1 MTKLRVKRPIDNFR
15 TMGIGRINLS
25 KHLTPSVA
33 GLTLFAFFALTAPLP
48 GMAQVPTF
56 SPLAPTTVTN
66 PPPDL
71 PYTLGAGDRVGV
83 TIFDVPEYT
92 GEYQVLVDGTLNLPV
107 AGSIVV
113 KGLSINEASERIS
126 QRYAPFV
133 RRPLVTL
140 TLIDARPLKIA
151 VGGEVNRPGSYN
163 VTLNEGQQFPS
174 VTEVIQVAG
183 GITRSADVRNVQIR
197 RLTNLATRQR
207 YTVNLWQLLQ
217 NGDLSQDVTLRDG
230 DEIFI
235 PTTTGI
241 DLVESRQLATA
252 SFSAEAVK
260 PIKVAVVGEVVRP
273 GPYTVTAATS
283 GAATADSASGSNRNV
298 GGGSSTEP
306 PTVTQAIQVAGG
318 ITQSADIRNVEVRR
332 TTRDGSEQV
341 IVVNLWDLLQEGNL
355 AEDVIL
361 QQGDTIRV
369 PEAETLTASEATEL
383 ASASFSA
390 AIINVNVVGEVQRA
404 GRVSIAANS
413 PLNQA
418 LLAAGGF
425 DNRRARKS
433 SVELIRLQPNGTVQ
447 KREIEVDFTADVND
461 QSNPP
466 LRPND
471 VIIVRRSGFTRVTDT
486 LGTIVSP
493 VSNVFSILRFLG
505 F

>member
-1 MTKLRVKRPIDNFR
+1 MTKLRIKRPIHDFR
-15 TMGIGRINLS
+15 TMGIERINLS

-33 GLTLFAFFALTAPLP
+33 GLTLFAFFAVTAPLP

-56 SPLAPTTVTN
+56 SPLAPTTVN
-66 PPPDL
+66 NLPPNL

-83 TIFDVPEYT
+83 TIFDVPEYS
-92 GEYQVLVDGTLNLPV
+92 GDYQVLVDGTLNLPV
-107 AGSIVV
+107 AGSIPVE
-113 KGLSINEASERIS
+113 GLTINAASERIS

-174 VTEVIQVAG
+174 VTQVVQLAG
-183 GITRSADVRNVQIR
+183 GISRSADVRNVQIR
-197 RLTNLATRQR
+197 RRMNSATRQT
-207 YTVNLWQLLQ
+207 YTINLWELLQ
-217 NGDLSQDVTLRDG
+217 NSDLAQDVTLRDG
-230 DEIFI
+230 DEILI

-241 DLVESRQLATA
+241 DPLESRQLATA
-252 SFSAEAVK
+252 SFSPEAVK

-283 GAATADSASGSNRNV
+283 GAATADQA
-298 GGGSSTEP
+298 GGGGGNNTEP

-332 TTRDGSEQV
+332 TTRDGSEQL
-341 IVVNLWDLLQEGNL
+341 IVVNLWELLQEGDL
-355 AEDVIL
+355 SEDVIL

-369 PEAETLTASEATEL
+369 PEAETLTASEATKL

-390 AIINVNVVGEVQRA
+390 AIINVNVVGEVEKP
-404 GRVSIAANS
+404 GTVSIPANA

-418 LLAAGGF
+418 LLASGGF

-433 SVELIRLQPNGTVQ
+433 SVELIRLQPNGTVK

-461 QSNPP
+461 ESNPP

-471 VIIVRRSGFTRVTDT
+471 VIIVRRSGLTRVTDT

-493 VSNVFSILRFLG
+493 IGSVFSVFRFFG

>member
-1 MTKLRVKRPIDNFR
+1 MTKLRVKRPIESFR

-33 GLTLFAFFALTAPLP
+33 GLTLFAFCSVTAPLP

-56 SPLAPTTVTN
+56 SPPASTTVTN

-71 PYTLGAGDRVGV
+71 PYTLGPGDRVGV
-83 TIFDVPEYT
+83 TLFDVPEYS

-107 AGSIVV
+107 AGSIPVE
-113 KGLSINEASERIS
+113 GLTINAATQRIS
-126 QRYAPFV
+126 GRYAPFV

-140 TLIDARPLKIA
+140 SLIDARPLKIA
-151 VGGEVNRPGSYN
+151 VAGEVSRPGSYS
-163 VTLNEGQQFPS
+163 VTLNEGQQFPT
-174 VTEVIQVAG
+174 VTQVVQLAG
-183 GITRSADVRNVQIR
+183 GISRSADVRNVQIR
-197 RLTNLATRQR
+197 RRMNPTTRQT
-207 YTVNLWQLLQ
+207 YTVNLWDLLQ
-217 NGDLSQDVTLRDG
+217 NSDLSQDVTLRDG
-230 DEIFI
+230 DEILI

-241 DLVESRQLATA
+241 DPLESRQLATA
-252 SFSAEAVK
+252 SFSPEAVK

-283 GAATADSASGSNRNV
+283 GAATADSAR
-298 GGGSSTEP
+298 GGSGGNNNNTEP

-332 TTRDGSEQV
+332 TTRDGTEQV
-341 IVVNLWDLLQEGNL
+341 LVVNLWELLQEGDL
-355 AEDVIL
+355 SEDVIL

-390 AIINVNVVGEVQRA
+390 AIINVNVVGEVEKPGA
-404 GRVSIAANS
+404 VAVPANA

-433 SVELIRLQPNGTVQ
+433 SVELVRLQPNGTVK
-447 KREIEVDFTADVND
+447 KREINVDFTADVND

-471 VIIVRRSGFTRVTDT
+471 VIIVRRSGLTRVTDT

-493 VSNVFSILRFLG
+493 IGSVFSVFRFFG